1 MMLQLNDDGVLEKV
15 DEEKLV
21 TVDEEELDELINRYD
36 ELHKRNEQ
44 LNENN
49 LHLHH
54 ELRLKNDKVLE
65 LEKEN
70 EELKEELNKW
80 RNGTLGIAKEK

>member
-1 MMLQLNDDGVLEKV
+1 MLQLNDDGVLEKV

>member
-1 MMLQLNDDGVLEKV
+1 MLQLNDDGVLEKV

-49 LHLHH
+49 LHYTHFYMYVRP
-54 ELRLKNDKVLE
+54 EIFLE
-65 LEKEN
+65 FQN
-70 EELKEELNKW
+70 SFH
-80 RNGTLGIAKEK
+80 